1 MSVEAATETNNGHAH
16 SHAAADHSAHK
27 PKTRARSAANHRRS
41 SARPSHPAGGRL
53 ASALSLSGL
62 PGSVA
67 DDVTEQLTDLKEKGL
82 QTAAAFEKSIVRH
95 PKSSVLIAFGI
106 GYAWARLRRWF

>member
-1 MSVEAATETNNGHAH
+1 MSTETATETNHAHAH
-16 SHAAADHSAHK
+16 SHSAANHSAHK

-41 SARPSHPAGGRL
+41 SSRASHPVGGRL

-62 PGSVA
+62 PGNVA
-67 DDVTEQLTDLKEKGL
+67 DGVTEQLTDLREKGM
-82 QTAAAFEKSIVRH
+82 QTAEAFEKSILKH